1 MPRLSGRDYLR
12 NYNALRSELLGGGSA
27 PVRLEAHEQWVLYG
41 YYRPHERHSA
51 ADCMEYPRE
60 ISRLNRPVPQQ
71 AGRAFARWLE
81 IRAAM
86 EAVARQTRQQ
96 PPETPRRRPGA
107 SDFSLALKVRAE
119 VDAERLA
126 RILIDIAKY
135 QVEQTK
141 RAREGSEADAPIC
154 TDRDVRVSTEP

>member
-1 MPRLSGRDYLR
+1 MPRLSDRDYLR

-27 PVRLEAHEQWVLYG
+27 FVRLDAHEQWVLYE

-51 ADCMEYPRE
+51 ADCLEYRRE

-71 AGRAFARWLE
+71 AGKAFARWLE

-86 EAVARQTRQQ
+86 EAIARRAREQ
-96 PPETPRRRPGA
+96 PPETPKHRSGA
-107 SDFSLALKVRAE
+107 SDFSLAFKVRPE

-135 QVEQTK
+135 QVEQAR
-141 RAREGSEADAPIC
+141 RAREDSASEHP
-154 TDRDVRVSTEP
+154 DREDDSQSSGR